1 MSVEVNKELNELTVK
16 RRSVKGRITK
26 FSKYLNSLPAGDLSV
41 QDRSQ
46 LCTKLEKFTVMFDSF
61 DDLQSRIEV
70 YNEDNLDDEL
80 QEREEIED
88 SFHSNIAFAKVKLGT
103 ISLAETSGQ
112 AERES
117 ATYTPNDSQCAHSC
131 GGQQDL
137 GFRLPVIQISNF
149 DANPVNFEQ
158 VNRGLHCF
166 VCKGKHRIYDCPAFL
181 SMSIE
186 ERIQKASS
194 LKLCLNCLRSGHIAG
209 ACRSK
214 CVHLEAVSELSRDAF
229 MLTLRRFIARRGKPN
244 DIFCD
249 NGRNFVATAREL
261 GTFLSNNSDLI
272 AHDASTHNI
281 NFHFSPAYAPNFNG
295 LAEAGIKS
303 AKFHLKRILGNSHL
317 TFEEMST
324 LFAQVESI
332 LNSRPLCPLSSS
344 PNDYTPLTPGH
355 FLIGRPLMSLLS
367 PSLEDENASR
377 LNRYQRIEQAR
388 EHFWRRWQSE
398 YISELQQRLK
408 WRIRCR
414 DLRPGDL
421 VLIKEDNTSPL
432 QWRLGRVQQLFPG
445 ADGIP
450 RVADVATARGIVR
463 RALSKI
469 CLLKADA
476 SNGGDDVST
485 VR

>member
-26 FSKYLNSLPAGDLSV
+26 FSN
-41 QDRSQ
+41 
-46 LCTKLEKFTVMFDSF
+46 F

-209 ACRSK
+209 ACSTGESAHQTEQVLGARGASD
-214 CVHLEAVSELSRDAF
+214 VAEGFGGGSRCREPMRDTF
-229 MLTLRRFIARRGKPN
+229 HDTHHPFRRCR
-244 DIFCD
+244 
-249 NGRNFVATAREL
+249 
-261 GTFLSNNSDLI
+261 
-272 AHDASTHNI
+272 
-281 NFHFSPAYAPNFNG
+281 
-295 LAEAGIKS
+295 
-303 AKFHLKRILGNSHL
+303 
-317 TFEEMST
+317 
-324 LFAQVESI
+324 
-332 LNSRPLCPLSSS
+332 
-344 PNDYTPLTPGH
+344 
-355 FLIGRPLMSLLS
+355 
-367 PSLEDENASR
+367 ASR
-377 LNRYQRIEQAR
+377 LQ
-388 EHFWRRWQSE
+388 
-398 YISELQQRLK
+398 
-408 WRIRCR
+408 
-414 DLRPGDL
+414 
-421 VLIKEDNTSPL
+421 
-432 QWRLGRVQQLFPG
+432 
-445 ADGIP
+445 
-450 RVADVATARGIVR
+450 
-463 RALSKI
+463 
-469 CLLKADA
+469 
-476 SNGGDDVST
+476 
-485 VR
+485 